1 MNIRCP
7 PNTLQIFSE
16 CLMQTKPFQTHCV
29 SQFQIYKVTSL
40 QFRMLLV
47 GLIIYNV
54 SNMGQIQNTFFIKS
68 QLKYIV
74 SNVGNFFHQISAR
87 VFLKDGNF
95 IYQIS
100 AEVCLKYG
108 LSSSNLSL
116 SMNLSSLNL
125 SLSISQIW
133 NFLHRISAQVCLKY
147 GTFFIKSQRKYVSN
161 MELAS

>member
-16 CLMQTKPFQTHCV
+16 CLMQTKAFQTHCM

-40 QFRMLLV
+40 QFRMLVL

-68 QLKYIV
+68 QLMSQMLETFSIKSQLEYF
-74 SNVGNFFHQISAR
+74 SKMGT
-87 VFLKDGNF
+87 LF
-95 IYQIS
+95 IKSQ
-100 AEVCLKYG
+100 LKYVSIME

-116 SMNLSSLNL
+116 SMDLSSLNL
-125 SLSISQIW
+125 SLICLKPW
-133 NFLHRISAQVCLKY
+133 NFLHKISA
-147 GTFFIKSQRKYVSN
+147 
-161 MELAS
+161 